1 MATLKTLIRA
11 ASRRSVRTLTV
22 GAAGRGRILAPLIAV
37 VALFGVLAAP
47 AWAALGDVTVQQA
60 SLVRHSAVGVLGT
73 IDCAPPSPYV
83 QGGHF
88 DVKVFVTQG
97 SGNTLNKSRSAVL
110 SGTCP
115 KSGPATWTATLKSVR
130 PFHAGPV
137 VVYSKGFA
145 CSADGFCAVT
155 ATHGQEFTLQ
165 P

>member
-1 MATLKTLIRA
+1 MATLNTLIRA
-11 ASRRSVRTLTV
+11 ASRRSGRTLTV

-47 AWAALGDVTVQQA
+47 ASAALGDVSARQA
-60 SLVRHSAVGVLGT
+60 SLIRHSAVGVVGT
-73 IDCAPPSPYV
+73 IDCTPPSPYV
-83 QGGHF
+83 QGGQF
-88 DVKVFVTQG
+88 SVKVFVTQG
-97 SGNTLNKSRSAVL
+97 SGNALNRSRSAEL

-115 KSGPATWTATLKSVR
+115 KSGPATWAATLKSER
-130 PFHAGPV
+130 PFHGGQV

-155 ATHGQEFTLQ
+155 ATHGQVFTLQ